1 MRRCRICS
9 GPIERVCVD
18 ACSVPVDRWFAGRPV
33 GRRRL
38 FAVGLAVFT
47 LGSLACGL
55 ADGALTLVLARAG
68 QGVGGAIM
76 FATSLAL
83 IAQAFRGRERALAFG
98 LLGAI
103 TGVAVAIGP
112 VLGGVL
118 TSDSFLGGGSSS
130 SIRRSACSHCS

>member
-1 MRRCRICS
+1 AVRLPPGALAHLLGRR
-9 GPIERVCVD
+9 VL
-18 ACSVPVDRWFAGRPV
+18 FAG
-33 GRRRL
+33 
-38 FAVGLAVFT
+38 GLAAFT
-47 LGSLACGL
+47 LGSLACGI
-55 ADGALTLVLARAG
+55 ADGALFLILARAA

-83 IAQAFRGRERALAFG
+83 IAQAFLGRERALAFG

-118 TSDSFLGGGSSS
+118 TSISWRWIFFVNLPIGAFALLVTLTKVAEA
-130 SIRRSACSHCS
+130 RNPFAERA